1 MAVSFISPSFS
12 WNRWFYRLLNLLIH
26 RARIIIRMTYP
37 IQRVVKW
44 RMLATKKHH
53 INLPSLPDALSSLL
67 LIFNRE
73 GLTTFDP
80 TRPPLSVEL
89 STAKF
94 TILPAR
100 DANGATLALF
110 NAHREKKLVYMH
122 YNLILGHLFI
132 SQLKTEAVK

>member
-1 MAVSFISPSFS
+1 
-12 WNRWFYRLLNLLIH
+12 
-26 RARIIIRMTYP
+26 
-37 IQRVVKW
+37 
-44 RMLATKKHH
+44 MLATKKHH

-110 NAHREKKLVYMH
+110 NAHREKTSLH
-122 YNLILGHLFI
+122 ALQSHFGTSFHFTT
-132 SQLKTEAVK
+132 QD

>member
-1 MAVSFISPSFS
+1 
-12 WNRWFYRLLNLLIH
+12 
-26 RARIIIRMTYP
+26 
-37 IQRVVKW
+37 
-44 RMLATKKHH
+44 MLATKKHH

>member
-1 MAVSFISPSFS
+1 MTVSFISPSFS

-44 RMLATKKHH
+44 RMLATNKHH

-110 NAHREKKLVYMH
+110 NAHREKTSLH
-122 YNLILGHLFI
+122 ALQSHFGTSFHFTT
-132 SQLKTEAVK
+132 QD

>member
-1 MAVSFISPSFS
+1 MNQNDISYSKGS
-12 WNRWFYRLLNLLIH
+12 QVENACN
-26 RARIIIRMTYP
+26 
-37 IQRVVKW
+37 Q
-44 RMLATKKHH
+44 KHH
-53 INLPSLPDALSSLL
+53 INLSSSPDTLSSLL

-110 NAHREKKLVYMH
+110 NAHREKLVYMH

-132 SQLKTEAVK
+132 SQLKKTEAVK